1 MRFGRPTMPAAMLVP
16 LLLMLAGFTA
26 YFVTLLLMRARG
38 ELLRRERQA
47 RWMAEALPANTT
59 ATATPTGQVKTC

>member
-1 MRFGRPTMPAAMLVP
+1 
-16 LLLMLAGFTA
+16 
-26 YFVTLLLMRARG
+26 MRARG